1 MPFSVGDSVHLRGIG
16 TGVVREIRRGGRYV
30 VVVKNT
36 AMVVTAAQLEPA
48 EAPRRDRA
56 SRETVPHATADDS
69 RRRGNAPTSIDLHG
83 RTALEAEAAVDEFLN
98 EALLAG
104 LATVLIVHGRSG
116 GRVKQAVHAR
126 LRQLPSIRAF
136 RLDPA
141 NPGVTIV
148 EL

>member
-1 MPFSVGDSVHLRGIG
+1 MRFSVGDSVHLPGIG
-16 TGVVREIRRGGRYV
+16 TGVVREIRRGDRYV

-48 EAPRRDRA
+48 VAPRRNA
-56 SRETVPHATADDS
+56 SRETVPHASPDDG
-69 RRRGNAPTSIDLHG
+69 RRRGGAPTSIDLHG
-83 RTALEAEAAVDEFLN
+83 RTALEAAAAVDEFLN

-104 LATVLIVHGRSG
+104 LATVSIIHGRSG